1 MCGYVIKIK
10 EILRA
15 CIRDFKLEP
24 VMVLN
29 IKDLRSCPERE
40 QFLFFFFPVSIMTR
54 VSMLEKHGEKCE
66 GEGKRGH

>member
-10 EILRA
+10 KILRA

-29 IKDLRSCPERE
+29 TKDLRAMPRERTVLVF
-40 QFLFFFFPVSIMTR
+40 FLPCEHRDQS
-54 VSMLEKHGEKCE
+54 KHA
-66 GEGKRGH
+66 

>member
-1 MCGYVIKIK
+1 MCGYIIKIK

-24 VMVLN
+24 VVVFN
-29 IKDLRSCPERE
+29 IKDLRERTI
-40 QFLFFFFPVSIMTR
+40 LVFFFPVSIGTR

-66 GEGKRGH
+66 GERQRGKRDH